1 MNGINASDMKM
12 LTTIIFWALHYDQVT
27 PQLMMLHFNCK
38 EEFAEASLVALHSIG
53 IINKSNPGDAKEPW
67 LVMYH
72 EITDIPNDL
81 LNVLQ
86 MNGYTIVQ
94 ISEALKGLPKE
105 KKKVSSNILT
115 DKAHKWVSVADEFP
129 EENKKCLI
137 RFYDPEKI
145 YLESR
150 TEIVYLEDIKVASYD
165 GDKWTIDGPFPL
177 YDFSPCSKN
186 ETINDGCLVTHWAN
200 ATEKELEQ
208 WEHRFDPHHQ
218 YTNFSISIDD
228 DKIESIYRALILA
241 GSCISKE
248 AIQYPSD
255 TDVRIKLEEAYK
267 YICDLQTV
275 MDRGGDI
282 NAVDN

>member
-38 EEFAEASLVALHSIG
+38 EEFARASLVALHSIG
-53 IINKSNPGDAKEPW
+53 IINKSNPGDDKEPW
-67 LVMYH
+67 SVMYN

-115 DKAHKWVSVADEFP
+115 DKAHEWVSVADEFP

-137 RFYDPEKI
+137 RFYDLEKI

-150 TEIVYLEDIKVASYD
+150 TEIVYLEDIKVAYYD
-165 GDKWTIDGPFPL
+165 GNEWKIEGPFPL

-186 ETINDGCLVTHWAN
+186 ETINKGCIVTHWAN
-200 ATEKELEQ
+200 VTEKELEQ
-208 WEHRFDPHHQ
+208 WEHRFDPHYQ
-218 YTNFSISIDD
+218 YTKFSIEIDD
-228 DKIESIYRALILA
+228 DKNEALYRALILA

-255 TDVRIKLEEAYK
+255 NDVRIKLEEAYK
-267 YICDLQTV
+267 FICDMQTV

-282 NAVDN
+282 NAMDK